1 MRSIYDKISVCPK
14 IIINSFQETISLHT
28 YISEKSK
35 YLNVLYPQHI
45 YFICPKL
52 KILKL
57 INKENDSTSVI
68 VERYIFIF
76 CQIYQSNIYNY
87 IEYIVWSI
95 VCPNC
100 CQRQYIIGS
109 ESLYMLDVDFCY
121 IYLIKSEFN

>member
-1 MRSIYDKISVCPK
+1 M
-14 IIINSFQETISLHT
+14 
-28 YISEKSK
+28 
-35 YLNVLYPQHI
+35 NVLYLQHI
-45 YFICPKL
+45 YLICPKL

-68 VERYIFIF
+68 VERHIFIF
-76 CQIYQSNIYNY
+76 CQIYQSNIFNH
-87 IEYIVWSI
+87 IRYIVWPY

-121 IYLIKSEFN
+121 IYLIKSELN